1 MDIIERDQRI
11 AELERHLATITQQ
24 IESMKS
30 SKKKKSDRGPAKG
43 ARGSRTAGAVKEK
56 KAQTGDKRRRT
67 AAKRKDEELVELTFE
82 QKKDLSE
89 RINNLTGERLNTV
102 VSIIQSSMPNLD
114 SVRGGLWEPETWI

>member
-43 ARGSRTAGAVKEK
+43 ARGSRTAGAAKEK

-114 SVRGGLWEPETWI
+114 SVRGGLWESETWI